1 MVWLLVVNLLC
12 LMNYNDWL
20 GSYIILP
27 ITPFFLMPSGP
38 FLSPNFSA
46 FFKQVFIWI
55 RADTWLLLRGNCGH
69 LCGNIIY
76 KGKVRK
82 EKREGAN

>member
-1 MVWLLVVNLLC
+1 MGWRLVDTERH
-12 LMNYNDWL
+12 MTNYNDWL
-20 GSYIILP
+20 GSYVILP

-55 RADTWLLLRGNCGH
+55 RADTGLLLRGNCGH

-76 KGKVRK
+76 KWKVGK